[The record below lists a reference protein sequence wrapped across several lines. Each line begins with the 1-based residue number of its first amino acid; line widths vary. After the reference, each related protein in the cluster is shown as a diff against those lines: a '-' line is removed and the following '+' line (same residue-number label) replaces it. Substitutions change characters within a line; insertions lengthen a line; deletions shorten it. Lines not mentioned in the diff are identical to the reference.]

1 MYRLPSNIKKK
12 QKQKHKKK
20 RTKSPYTWARPFLF
34 RLGACPL
41 LVGSIIFFPFILFN
55 FIQINNY
62 KGLSRSHDLDPGFYG
77 LAQVGSNFF
86 FSFLD

>member
-12 QKQKHKKK
+12 TKTKTQKK

-41 LVGSIIFFPFILFN
+41 LVGSIIFFSFY
-55 FIQINNY
+55 FIQF
-62 KGLSRSHDLDPGFYG
+62 H
-77 LAQVGSNFF
+77 SNK
-86 FSFLD
+86 